1 MFSGSPFSPLPT
13 VGEGAGAC
21 QAEALAKAGEGPR
34 TCGVSL
40 ESVLADMGTRG
51 WSRVLVEG
59 GPKIFGSLFAAHLA
73 DRVMIFIAPRILA
86 ASSAPSPALGPD
98 GRTLA
103 DSLAI
108 SDMTVEQVGPDLLV
122 EGRVGEF

>member
-1 MFSGSPFSPLPT
+1 VP
-13 VGEGAGAC
+13 
-21 QAEALAKAGEGPR
+21 QADA
-34 TCGVSL
+34 GVSL
-40 ESVLADMGTRG
+40 EAVLADMGKRG

-59 GPKIFGSLFAAHLA
+59 GARLFGSLFAAHLA

-86 ASSAPSPALGPD
+86 ASSAPGPATGPD

-108 SDMTVEQVGPDLLV
+108 SNMTAETIGPDLLIQ
-122 EGRVGEF
+122 GRMGEF

>member
-1 MFSGSPFSPLPT
+1 MG
-13 VGEGAGAC
+13 VR
-21 QAEALAKAGEGPR
+21 GPS
-34 TCGVSL
+34 CGVSL

-59 GPKIFGSLFAAHLA
+59 GPRLFGSLFAAHLA

-86 ASSAPSPALGPD
+86 SSAPSPAAGPD

-108 SDMTVEQVGPDLLV
+108 SDMTVEQVGPARQGDAVASPDLLV
-122 EGRVGEF
+122 QGRVGEF